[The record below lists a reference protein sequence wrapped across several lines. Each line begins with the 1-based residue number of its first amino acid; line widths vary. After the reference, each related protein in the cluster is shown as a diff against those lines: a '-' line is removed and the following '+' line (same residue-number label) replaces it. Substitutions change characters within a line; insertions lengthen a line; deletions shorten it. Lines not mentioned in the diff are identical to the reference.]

1 MAVPKW
7 EDMYKPILK
16 MMDGAKENVV
26 SKQYIRD
33 KVIEHFSLTN
43 DDVSEMVPSGGQ
55 TKFENYMGWAL
66 SNLKRAGL
74 LQSPARAHYQITE
87 QGRELLASGNI
98 STEEVKARKKALKTQ
113 ENEQDQTV
121 LEGDADSPDTATN
134 DGVGTDSEDS
144 TPDEQIAVLYR
155 ELNERLAEELL
166 ESVKRVLPASFER
179 LVVNLLEKM
188 GYGQGQ
194 TVGRSGDGGIDGI
207 INQDALGLE
216 KVYIQAKRWESQV
229 GEPEIRNFSGSL
241 EAKGASKGVFIT
253 SSSFGPRARET
264 ARFISAGNKF
274 IRLIDGEELARLMIN
289 HGVGVVSEIT
299 YDVKKLDEN
308 YFAEDS

>member
-1 MAVPKW
+1 MAVPSQR
-7 EDMYKPILK
+7 ELHRPILEIA
-16 MMDGAKENVV
+16 DGEKEDIMP
-26 SKQYIRD
+26 KQYIIE
-33 KVIEHFSLTN
+33 KVVERFSLTN
-43 DDVSEMVPSGGQ
+43 DDILEKVPSGGQ
-55 TKFENYMGWAL
+55 TRLENRVTWAL
-66 SNLKRAGL
+66 SYLKKAGF
-74 LQSPARAHYQITE
+74 LQSPSRAHFQITP
-87 QGRELLASGNI
+87 QGKELLATGADDLLSLRWN
-98 STEEVKARKKALKTQ
+98 ALDAVRQ
-113 ENEQDQTV
+113 GG
-121 LEGDADSPDTATN
+121 GDADSPDTAAN

-144 TPDEQIAVLYR
+144 TPDEQIAALYR
-155 ELNERLAEELL
+155 ELSGRLAEELL
-166 ESVKRVLPASFER
+166 ERVKRVSPDSFER
-179 LVVNLLEKM
+179 LVVSLLEKM

-241 EAKGASKGVFIT
+241 EAKGANKGVFIT
-253 SSSFGPRARET
+253 SSFFGPKARET

-289 HGVGVVSEIT
+289 HGVGVVSEII